1 MLFLPYKIELEDLD
15 LHIYKYISANYDKVI
30 YMRIRDLATATH
42 VSTSTILR
50 FCHKFVYAYSS
61 NFSWNQ

>member
-1 MLFLPYKIELEDLD
+1 
-15 LHIYKYISANYDKVI
+15 
-30 YMRIRDLATATH
+30 MRIRDLATATH